1 MTSYSDRD
9 HERSDL
15 RQAYEMGRRDARRAR
30 KRHPVLMTFL
40 IVAAV
45 VGLIVMALA
54 AVNGSFSGAGVVVDQ
69 NLATAADKAEP
80 VVRDAAAGA
89 GDAVRQATDNDR
101 TDPAVSPN

>member
-40 IVAAV
+40 IIAAAIGAMV
-45 VGLIVMALA
+45 LALA
-54 AVNGSFSGAGVVVDQ
+54 AVNGSFSGAGTVVDE
-69 NLATAADKAEP
+69 NLATAADQAEP
-80 VVRDAAAGA
+80 VVRGAAAGA
-89 GDAVRQATDNDR
+89 SDAVRDATTSDR
-101 TDPAVSPN
+101 TQAPAAN